1 MLVPALPEVLM
12 FVTPRTLV
20 VELALPTDR
29 VPLYE
34 PVPRLM
40 AALPEVL
47 TLVAPVTV
55 RVLPDRI
62 VTFWFKAIPA
72 VAFVVPILRVVVPLG
87 VSSKAVSTA
96 VEKMPVPET
105 LTLPV

>member
-1 MLVPALPEVLM
+1 MLVPALPEVLIL
-12 FVTPRTLV
+12 VTPRTVV
-20 VELALPTDR
+20 VELALPTDS

-55 RVLPDRI
+55 KVLPDRM
-62 VTFWFKAIPA
+62 VTFW
-72 VAFVVPILRVVVPLG
+72 LRLYQR
-87 VSSKAVSTA
+87 
-96 VEKMPVPET
+96 
-105 LTLPV
+105 